1 VVKGRIVK
9 IDDRTAY
16 IDVGY
21 KVEAVMPR
29 EELPPQAKEGDEI
42 KGILVKFSSGCAR
55 SVFPKVS
62 QGEAL

>member
-1 VVKGRIVK
+1 MGEMERFENLLEEKLGINRILKRGEVVKGRIVK

-29 EELPPQAKEGDEI
+29 E
-42 KGILVKFSSGCAR
+42 
-55 SVFPKVS
+55 
-62 QGEAL
+62 